1 MYCIDVDT
9 ISSKREPG
17 YLEVPDPIVSGN
29 TNQPR
34 IKCDIDKEANFHE
47 TANKSILFNT
57 KVEQLT
63 TSTTKYFVKS
73 MALLTSSFYVL
84 NVEYPSKI
92 ENT

>member
-9 ISSKREPG
+9 ISSKWEPG

-47 TANKSILFNT
+47 TANKSILFNI
-57 KVEQLT
+57 KVEQFT
-63 TSTTKYFVKS
+63 TSTTKYCVK
-73 MALLTSSFYVL
+73 
-84 NVEYPSKI
+84 
-92 ENT
+92 

>member
-34 IKCDIDKEANFHE
+34 IKCDIDKEEDLHEIANE
-47 TANKSILFNT
+47 SVLFEV
-57 KVEQLT
+57 KVE
-63 TSTTKYFVKS
+63 
-73 MALLTSSFYVL
+73 
-84 NVEYPSKI
+84 
-92 ENT
+92 